1 MDFQTNN
8 DLQYNIQEQKSAEQV
23 LVTQTPASTAP
34 VQEGTSVA
42 PVLAERLSR
51 ALSEVEPAIL
61 DGHHAYLNYS
71 YATIGQIRAIANR
84 ALARAGVAVV
94 PSILQVGREARTS
107 EKGKPIQATVVR
119 MSFHIL
125 APEGQMSVAWVGES
139 EDTSDKGLAKAITAS
154 TKSFLLNF
162 LLIPLAQAE
171 EERDTRPEER
181 DTRPEGKEPSN
192 GDRQGPSTHW
202 ISRRD
207 VRTKFWTWI
216 KGTLGLSEQEV
227 HQALGVDSIY
237 NFQGTMAE
245 AKEILEARAEEKK
258 EQGGVAQDAL
268 GF

>member
-1 MDFQTNN
+1 
-8 DLQYNIQEQKSAEQV
+8 
-23 LVTQTPASTAP
+23 
-34 VQEGTSVA
+34 
-42 PVLAERLSR
+42 
-51 ALSEVEPAIL
+51 
-61 DGHHAYLNYS
+61 
-71 YATIGQIRAIANR
+71 
-84 ALARAGVAVV
+84 
-94 PSILQVGREARTS
+94 
-107 EKGKPIQATVVR
+107 
-119 MSFHIL
+119 
-125 APEGQMSVAWVGES
+125 MSVAWVGES

-181 DTRPEGKEPSN
+181 DTRPEGKEPPN

-216 KGTLGLSEQEV
+216 KGMLGLSEV

-245 AKEILEARAEEKK
+245 AKETLEARAKEKK
-258 EQGGVAQDAL
+258 EQSGVAQDAL